1 MWWEPHTEHE
11 YLLWNAVTQLRDWFR
26 AQSNETTPVSCG
38 VGSGWSYDL
47 ESLVPL
53 VLFNIEI
60 FTLDRPAD
68 ITPFPITR
76 VRELG
81 FPPNRTLPQIDT
93 SLPIYCLV
101 VSRPQPSDVTQKIL
115 DSYLEI
121 RDLIICEQT
130 VPARLG
136 TAGVAVWDQILNSYG
151 LLTAGH
157 IFRKG
162 VGSLVKRQRWK
173 LRLWQQREY
182 LGVVSHH
189 VVPQHGVAW
198 WDAAVIRP
206 EKAIKPRRSVN
217 RRMLKRLD
225 QPEPIVVHGALSG
238 SVSQAAAL
246 QGALVEGGAGNTKW
260 MNCWMVAPTGVLT
273 SGDSGAAVF
282 TRKNEEF
289 LGVYV
294 GASTIGAD
302 ESPLIHYVQDGY
314 SLEQNVFKGWQVR
327 FA

>member
-11 YLLWNAVTQLRDWFR
+11 SLLLNAVTQLQSWFR

-47 ESLVPL
+47 QLLVPL
-53 VLFNIEI
+53 VLLNSEI
-60 FTLDRPAD
+60 FTLEKPAT
-68 ITPFPITR
+68 IAPFPITR
-76 VRELG
+76 VRALG

-93 SLPIYCLV
+93 TLPIYCLV
-101 VSRPQPSDVTQKIL
+101 VSPPQPSDVTRRIL

-121 RDLIICEQT
+121 RGQIVCEQT
-130 VPARLG
+130 SRLG
-136 TAGVAVWDQILNSYG
+136 TAGVAVWDQNLNSYG

-162 VGSLVKRQRWK
+162 VGSPVKRQRWK

-182 LGVVSHH
+182 LGEVSHH
-189 VVPQHGVAW
+189 VVPKNGVAG

-206 EKAIKPRRSVN
+206 QKPIKPRRSVI
-217 RRMLKRLD
+217 RRMLKRFD
-225 QPEPIVVHGALSG
+225 QPEPIVVHGALTG
-238 SVSQAAAL
+238 LVSQAAV
-246 QGALVEGGAGNTKW
+246 QGALVDVGAGDMKW
-260 MNCWMVAPTGVLT
+260 RNCWMLAPTGVLT
-273 SGDSGAAVF
+273 GGDSGAAVF
-282 TRKNEEF
+282 TRKKEEF

-294 GASTIGAD
+294 GVSTIGAD
-302 ESPLIHYVQDGY
+302 ELPLFHYVQDGY
-314 SLEQNVFKGWQVR
+314 SLEQNIFNSWQVR